1 MTELEI
7 LQRAKMYMD
16 KLANGIDPI
25 TDREAPEEDIINS
38 VRLSRCFFYVS
49 DVLRQVIENG
59 GVVGKKPKAPQ
70 PTLPFA
76 LTYEQARRFEFFY
89 APVSVTVLA
98 QRINEL
104 RENADMKKL
113 NYGSITQFL
122 ERAGMLTVV
131 EGVSGKKTRRPTEAG
146 RSLGISTAERTGQN
160 GTYTAVLYDQS
171 AQRFILDNL
180 DAIIEINN
188 APKEKSETAELP

>member
-1 MTELEI
+1 
-7 LQRAKMYMD
+7 MD

-25 TDREAPEEDIINS
+25 TDRTAPEEDIINN

-59 GVVGKKPKAPQ
+59 GVVGKKPRAPQ

-76 LTYEQARRFEFFY
+76 LSYDQARRFEFFY
-89 APVSVTVLA
+89 EPVSITVLT

-113 NYGSITQFL
+113 SYSSITRFL
-122 ERAGMLTVV
+122 EQAGMLTVV
-131 EGVSGKKTRRPTEAG
+131 ENANGKKARRPTEAG
-146 RSLGISTAERTGQN
+146 RRLGISTAERTGQN
-160 GTYTAVLYDQS
+160 GPYTAVLYDQS
-171 AQRFILDNL
+171 AQRFILDNI

-188 APKEKSETAELP
+188 APKEKTEAAELP